1 MGFLTTGAVVGT
13 AAAAKAAT
21 VAAIGSAAVTI
32 GTSTAGFISAG
43 KRKREAREATDKAEK
58 AFADAQQ
65 IASENKFAGMSIP
78 KEGFEQQRNLVI
90 QNIAQTLQGA
100 QEGSSRGAAAAGS
113 RAGATGVVLGDT
125 IRKGKDDSLFKVNL
139 IERRGAAGVQ
149 KNLAGLKLGQAQG
162 EQMRAADLDEQSAL
176 LNKSA
181 ASTLSSFGKQLIENQ
196 NPFGRPRGATS
207 QINPTSS
214 VTPDSFS
221 QFNVFGEPRQD
232 VGFLNPIGGENS
244 FALGTTI
251 FDPSQTNFNLPNY
264 NLPNLTNN
272 PFNQFTS
279 YQMPGLTGN

>member
-1 MGFLTTGAVVGT
+1 MAVATTTAIVGT

-21 VAAIGSAAVTI
+21 VAAIGSAAVAV

-58 AFADAQQ
+58 AFADAQR

-125 IRKGKDDSLFKVNL
+125 IRKGKDDSLFRADVM
-139 IERRGAAGVQ
+139 ERRGAAGVQ
-149 KNLAGLKLGQAQG
+149 RNLAGLKLGQAQG
-162 EQMRAADLDEQSAL
+162 EQMRAADLDEQAAQ

-181 ASTLSSFGKQLIENQ
+181 ASTLSSFGKQLISSQ
-196 NPFGRPRGATS
+196 NPFDRPRGATS
-207 QINPTSS
+207 QIDPTSS
-214 VTPDSFS
+214 VTQDSFS
-221 QFNVFGEPRQD
+221 QFNIFGQPRRE
-232 VGFLNPIGGENS
+232 VGFLNPIGGNS
-244 FALGTTI
+244 FALGTSI
-251 FDPSQTNFNLPNY
+251 FNPSNVNLPTTNF

-272 PFNQFTS
+272 PFNQFRG